1 MIKFFTAT
9 LLVSLLIGCTE
20 IRLARNTAT
29 GPSDLEQPHQVNEL
43 PSSQGLSTVEKKKRF
58 FAFLSPF
65 IQQEINIIVNQ
76 RNRLIKA
83 INQHND
89 LLWLKALASQYQLTE
104 YNDYPELLRRVDILP
119 IELILAQSANES
131 MWGESRFARKGN
143 NLFGQWCSTQH
154 CGIIPLNRTPGKTHE
169 VATFKHINASIR
181 SYLHN
186 INTHPAYQKLRIL
199 RSQLRHL
206 QRPLNA
212 EILATGLEN
221 YSERGKNYVAEI
233 QAMIRINIPLIQNTL
248 VFLPENHFLKKHLP

>member
-1 MIKFFTAT
+1 MIKLFTAT

-20 IRLARNTAT
+20 TRLSHHTDT
-29 GPSDLEQPHQVNEL
+29 VPSDLQQPHQVNEL
-43 PSSQGLSTVEKKKRF
+43 PSSQGLSTVDKKKRF
-58 FAFLSPF
+58 FSFLSPF
-65 IQQEINIIVNQ
+65 IQQETNIIVNQ

-83 INQHND
+83 INQQND
-89 LLWLKALASQYQLTE
+89 LPWLNALASQYQLTE
-104 YNDYPELLRRVDILP
+104 SNDYPELLRRVDILP
-119 IELILAQSANES
+119 IELILSQSANES

-169 VATFKHINASIR
+169 VAMFKHINASIR

-206 QRPLNA
+206 HRPLNA

-221 YSERGKNYVAEI
+221 YSERGKDYVAEI
-233 QAMIRINIPLIQNTL
+233 QAMIRLNNPLMQNTL
-248 VFLPENHFLKKHLP
+248 AFPTRKSSP